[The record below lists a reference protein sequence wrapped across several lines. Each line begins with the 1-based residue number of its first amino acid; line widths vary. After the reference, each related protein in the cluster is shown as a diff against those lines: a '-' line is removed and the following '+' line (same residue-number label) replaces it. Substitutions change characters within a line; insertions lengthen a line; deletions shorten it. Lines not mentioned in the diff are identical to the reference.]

1 MKEDIKVR
9 IPEEYVNAFNEFLTM
24 KVEKR
29 EEFISALR
37 KTRIELAS
45 SRIANTIREVKKSF

>member
-45 SRIANTIREVKKSF
+45 YGIANTIKEVKKSF